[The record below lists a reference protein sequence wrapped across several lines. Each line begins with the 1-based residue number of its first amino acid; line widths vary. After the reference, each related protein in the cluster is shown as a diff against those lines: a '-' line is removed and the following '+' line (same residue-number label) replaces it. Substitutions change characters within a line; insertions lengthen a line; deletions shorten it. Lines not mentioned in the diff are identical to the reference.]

1 VTRVGAG
8 RRAGLILIGS
18 MAGFGLL
25 ALALGGRWTA
35 LTHAL
40 AAVPLVTIAVA
51 ALLQLVSLVG
61 RSEAWHRC
69 VRSAGGTVGRGQ
81 LYRVASLGYLGN
93 IVNGELGFAIRIAAL
108 RRVAPDRT
116 PKLGALAVTEVPIV
130 LVEAALAVLVAFT
143 LVGPLGLPWWLPIA
157 CFASMAALGLGLRRL
172 AVRRGLAGWWRGL
185 SVLHDRDQRARMA
198 GFVLLSMIAQIL
210 RNWILLRAVGVDAS
224 VFDATAV
231 LVATAVLGLLP
242 IGPSVGAGAF
252 VLILGAHG
260 VAAVASAGLLLAG
273 TGALGAIAYAS
284 WALTDHLWDSR
295 AQLNRR
301 LSHHL
306 RTRRAQTEAGGI
318 RAALTA
324 LPTERRRLVE
334 TTYFGGLTLGQLA
347 RILSPYHGATAGRLE
362 PA

>member
-1 VTRVGAG
+1 VTRVGAC
-8 RRAGLILIGS
+8 RRAGVILVGS
-18 MAGFGLL
+18 IAGFGLL

-40 AAVPLVTIAVA
+40 AAVPLVTIAGA

-61 RSEAWHRC
+61 RSEAWNRC
-69 VRSAGGTVGRGQ
+69 VRSAGGTVSRDQ

-93 IVNGELGFAIRIAAL
+93 IVNGELGFAIRTAAL

-143 LVGPLGLPWWLPIA
+143 LVDPLGLPWWLPIA
-157 CFASMAALGLGLRRL
+157 CFALTAALGLGLRRL
-172 AVRRGLAGWWRGL
+172 ALRRGLAGWWRGL
-185 SVLHDRDQRARMA
+185 TILHDRNERARMA

-273 TGALGAIAYAS
+273 TGALGALAYAS
-284 WALTDHLWDSR
+284 WALADHLWDSR
-295 AQLNRR
+295 AHLNRR
-301 LSHHL
+301 VSHHV
-306 RTRRAQTEAGGI
+306 RTRRAQTAAGGMG
-318 RAALTA
+318 AALTT
-324 LPTERRRLVE
+324 LSTERRRRVE
-334 TTYFGGLTLGQLA
+334 TAYFGGVTLEQLVL
-347 RILSPYHGATAGRLE
+347 ILSPYHGASTGRLE

>member
-1 VTRVGAG
+1 
-8 RRAGLILIGS
+8 
-18 MAGFGLL
+18 
-25 ALALGGRWTA
+25 
-35 LTHAL
+35 
-40 AAVPLVTIAVA
+40 
-51 ALLQLVSLVG
+51 
-61 RSEAWHRC
+61 
-69 VRSAGGTVGRGQ
+69 
-81 LYRVASLGYLGN
+81 
-93 IVNGELGFAIRIAAL
+93 
-108 RRVAPDRT
+108 
-116 PKLGALAVTEVPIV
+116 
-130 LVEAALAVLVAFT
+130 
-143 LVGPLGLPWWLPIA
+143 
-157 CFASMAALGLGLRRL
+157 
-172 AVRRGLAGWWRGL
+172 
-185 SVLHDRDQRARMA
+185 MA

-273 TGALGAIAYAS
+273 TGALGAVAYAS

-301 LSHHL
+301 MSHHV
-306 RTRRAQTEAGGI
+306 RTRRAQAAAGEM

-334 TTYFGGLTLGQLA
+334 TTYFGGVTLGQLA
-347 RILSPYHGATAGRLE
+347 RILFPYQGAAAGRLE

>member
-1 VTRVGAG
+1 
-8 RRAGLILIGS
+8 
-18 MAGFGLL
+18 
-25 ALALGGRWTA
+25 
-35 LTHAL
+35 
-40 AAVPLVTIAVA
+40 
-51 ALLQLVSLVG
+51 
-61 RSEAWHRC
+61 
-69 VRSAGGTVGRGQ
+69 
-81 LYRVASLGYLGN
+81 
-93 IVNGELGFAIRIAAL
+93 
-108 RRVAPDRT
+108 
-116 PKLGALAVTEVPIV
+116 
-130 LVEAALAVLVAFT
+130 
-143 LVGPLGLPWWLPIA
+143 
-157 CFASMAALGLGLRRL
+157 
-172 AVRRGLAGWWRGL
+172 
-185 SVLHDRDQRARMA
+185 
-198 GFVLLSMIAQIL
+198 
-210 RNWILLRAVGVDAS
+210 

-284 WALTDHLWDSR
+284 WALADHLWDSR

-306 RTRRAQTEAGGI
+306 RTRRAQTAVGGM
-318 RAALTA
+318 RAALIA

-347 RILSPYHGATAGRLE
+347 RILSPYHGASAGRLE